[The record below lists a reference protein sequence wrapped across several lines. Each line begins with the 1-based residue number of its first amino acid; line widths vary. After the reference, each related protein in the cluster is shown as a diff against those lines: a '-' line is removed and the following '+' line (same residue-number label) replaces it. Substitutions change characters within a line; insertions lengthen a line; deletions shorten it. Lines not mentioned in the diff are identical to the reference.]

1 MTLRPRPVLA
11 RHLAGVVLLLATV
24 AALARGTVARAEDAA
39 GGSLLDRARRAAGE
53 QKVSAA
59 IELYFQALR
68 AADDYATKYGI
79 RDEILALP
87 SERAAPIHEGERATV
102 ARRVA
107 EERSR
112 DIDQKASAMEGRGA
126 HRGAM
131 YLWRRLYDLEG
142 VDDGKKKQIDATV
155 ERITRRLCD
164 EATDEEKAEAKG
176 LHGDEQD
183 PAAALARADQAA
195 AAGKGR
201 VALKVYSHVSY
212 SSFASQDLKDTARAR
227 IAALRKQMVEEVPPE
242 EQADADKVWND
253 PHWSYLG
260 TAVSRQYVYIG
271 PKTFVDSLTEPDK
284 LKLDL
289 ACVFLGDLVGRDQVE
304 DAGQRLSIYY
314 KERFDFGGGIGG
326 GHRIDI
332 GNKVITRPIAGELH
346 FHETSHCV
354 FNVGMIYKGFVEGI
368 ANFGA
373 TFALDALGRHAEADA
388 AIASNRKG
396 YKDDYL
402 DRRVRYWR
410 IASYAPSCGFL
421 FTPITAKDPVAR
433 QAEWAKYRQ
442 FFRRVRQTMPDEPRD
457 AERIRYFAYL
467 WGATFGWQMLDESGR
482 ARFPVT
488 AADREKVAVEL
499 EQFYEETAR
508 GESYADQEFY
518 GMAAEPLQSVIERC
532 PPGQLVDRA
541 KFAMARTK
549 AGLEDLAGRD
559 ALYKELGVV
568 PAWKLCLP
576 FYSALRGID
585 ALHAVFEPERETVL
599 AAEYPNPNQTARWM
613 DAKITPDGV
622 VDLLE
627 HGVGYPDDAVAYAL
641 AVLEVPADVPDAVC
655 YVAYDDLCAMWVN
668 RTLVEKWEG
677 ERGWL
682 RRQGRRD
689 PPEGRPQPA
698 AAEDREPQ
706 RRMAVLGPRRAR
718 RPPPHRGARFRQ
730 AARER
735 RAAGAPGVEGHGRL
749 HARPREGEGAAEEPL
764 QAHGGRVRVRGPLA
778 ARQRPRLGAVA
789 EVRDPAVH
797 VEEPADRPLL
807 AHRQGPRRPHR
818 LRAGGDDARPGDPAA
833 RRDAP
838 RRGARRRPLGAHLR
852 GLGGRVGREGG
863 ALGVRAPRL
872 RRDGAGGERP
882 RARAAVPAA
891 RPHAH
896 LCRRRQGRARCGGPA
911 GAPAPGLR
919 PHALGQGHV
928 GHPGARRE
936 AEVGNARS
944 NPRPCLTRTS
954 SSTTATAR
962 SASRGAVDSCGG
974 RASPTPTA
982 FRTTTST
989 PTCGRAS
996 RPRDCATS

>member
-1 MTLRPRPVLA
+1 VTLRPRPVLA
-11 RHLAGVVLLLATV
+11 RLLAFVVLVAFTLGASTFRGSTV
-24 AALARGTVARAEDAA
+24 GPAAHAEDAA
-39 GGSLLDRARRAAGE
+39 GPSLLDRARRAAGE
-53 QKVSAA
+53 KQVSAA
-59 IELYFQALR
+59 IDLYFQALR

-112 DIDQKASAMEGRGA
+112 DIDQQASAMEGRGA
-126 HRGAM
+126 YRGAM

-142 VDDGKKKQIDATV
+142 VDDAKKKQIDATV

-212 SSFASQDLKDTARAR
+212 SSFASQELKDAARDR
-227 IAALRKQMVEEVPPE
+227 IVALRKRMVGEVPPD

-260 TAVSRQYVYIG
+260 TAVGRQYVYIG
-271 PKTFVDSLTEPDK
+271 PKTFVDSLTELDK

-304 DAGQRLSIYY
+304 DAGQRISIYY

-396 YKDDYL
+396 YQADYL

-421 FTPITAKDPVAR
+421 FTPITAKDPVVR

-442 FFRRVRQTMPDEPRD
+442 FFRRVRQTLPDEPRD

-467 WGATFGWQMLDESGR
+467 WGQTFGWQLLEESGK

-499 EQFYEETAR
+499 EQFHEETAR
-508 GESYADQEFY
+508 GESYADQGFF
-518 GMAAEPLQSVIERC
+518 GMAAEPLQSVIDRC

-549 AGLEDLAGRD
+549 EGLEDVPGRD
-559 ALYKELGVV
+559 ALHQELGVV

-576 FYSALRGID
+576 FYSALRGLD

-599 AAEYPNPNQTARWM
+599 AAEYPNPSQTARWM

-622 VDLLE
+622 VDLLA

-655 YVAYDDLCAMWVN
+655 YVAYDDLCAVWVN

-682 RRQGRRD
+682 RDDKVGAIPLKAGRNQLLLKIVNRS
-689 PPEGRPQPA
+689 GAWRFSA
-698 AAEDREPQ
+698 RVA
-706 RRMAVLGPRRAR
+706 RADR
-718 RPPPHRGARFRQ
+718 RPIAGLVFGKPPAHD
-730 AARER
+730 
-735 RAAGAPGVEGHGRL
+735 V
-749 HARPREGEGAAEEPL
+749 RPALPDWKGAAVYTLDLEKAKALPKGRFKATVGAFDLVDRSLRVTVPGSVPWRKYEIQPFTSKNPPIALCWLTDKDLAGLADVAVEVTTRGPGIPRLGVTLHGEERDDGL
-764 QAHGGRVRVRGPLA
+764 SGHTFVVSGGGSGVKVALWEYERLVYDETALAANAPEHVLRFLRRGRTLTCVVDGKVVLDAVDLPALPRPGIGLMLWDKATSVTRVRVEKPK
-778 ARQRPRLGAVA
+778 
-789 EVRDPAVH
+789 
-797 VEEPADRPLL
+797 
-807 AHRQGPRRPHR
+807 
-818 LRAGGDDARPGDPAA
+818 
-833 RRDAP
+833 
-838 RRGARRRPLGAHLR
+838 
-852 GLGGRVGREGG
+852 
-863 ALGVRAPRL
+863 
-872 RRDGAGGERP
+872 
-882 RARAAVPAA
+882 
-891 RPHAH
+891 
-896 LCRRRQGRARCGGPA
+896 
-911 GAPAPGLR
+911 
-919 PHALGQGHV
+919 
-928 GHPGARRE
+928 
-936 AEVGNARS
+936 
-944 NPRPCLTRTS
+944 
-954 SSTTATAR
+954 
-962 SASRGAVDSCGG
+962 
-974 RASPTPTA
+974 
-982 FRTTTST
+982 
-989 PTCGRAS
+989 
-996 RPRDCATS
+996 

>member
-1 MTLRPRPVLA
+1 MPPRRRPLLPRLWA
-11 RHLAGVVLLLATV
+11 CLVVLVVT
-24 AALARGTVARAEDAA
+24 GGGARADDDDSPGA
-39 GGSLLDRARRAAGE
+39 LLNQARRAAGE

-59 IELYFQALR
+59 IDLYFRALR

-79 RDEILALP
+79 RDEVLALP

-102 ARRVA
+102 AARVA

-112 DIDQKASAMEGRGA
+112 DIDQQAGRMEGRGA
-126 HRGAM
+126 FRGAM
-131 YLWRRLYDLEG
+131 YLWRKLYDLEG

-155 ERITRRLCD
+155 ERLTRRLCD
-164 EATDEEKAEAKG
+164 EATDEEKAEAKT

-212 SSFASQDLKDTARAR
+212 SAFASQELKDTARAR
-227 IAALRKQMVEEVPPE
+227 IAALRKRLVEEVPPD
-242 EQADADKVWND
+242 EQAEADKVWND

-260 TAVSRQYVYIG
+260 TAVSRQYVFIG

-289 ACVFLGDLVGRDQVE
+289 ACVFLGDLVGRDQVT
-304 DAGQRLSIYY
+304 DAGQRLSVYY
-314 KERFDFGGGIGG
+314 KERFDFGGGLGG

-354 FNVGMIYKGFVEGI
+354 FNVGMIYKGFIEGI

-457 AERIRYFAYL
+457 AERIRYFAWL
-467 WGATFGWQMLDESGR
+467 WGKTFGFQMIDEAAK
-482 ARFPVT
+482 ARFPVVP
-488 AADREKVAVEL
+488 ADRERVEAEL
-499 EQFYEETAR
+499 SRWYEETSR
-508 GESYADQEFY
+508 GESYAEQEFH
-518 GMAAEPLQSVIERC
+518 GMAVEPLEAVIAGC

-541 KFAMARTK
+541 KFALARVK
-549 AGLEDLAGRD
+549 EGLGELPARD

-576 FYSALRGID
+576 FYSVLRGLD

-677 ERGWL
+677 EQGWL
-682 RRQGRRD
+682 RDDKVGAIPLKAGRNQLLLKIVNRRGPWRFSARVAHAD
-689 PPEGRPQPA
+689 RRPIEGLVFGKPPEKDVRPALP
-698 AAEDREPQ
+698 EWK
-706 RRMAVLGPRRAR
+706 
-718 RPPPHRGARFRQ
+718 
-730 AARER
+730 
-735 RAAGAPGVEGHGRL
+735 
-749 HARPREGEGAAEEPL
+749 GAAVFTLDLEKAKSLPKGRFK
-764 QAHGGRVRVRGPLA
+764 ATVGGFDLVDRSLRVSVPGSVPWRKYEIQPFTSKHPPIALCWLTDKDLAGLTDFAVEVTTRGPGL
-778 ARQRPRLGAVA
+778 PRLGVTLHGEERDDGLSGHTFVVSPGGSGVKVALWEYERLVYDETALAADGPEHVLKFLRRGRTLSCVVDGKVVLDAV
-789 EVRDPAVH
+789 DLPAL
-797 VEEPADRPLL
+797 P
-807 AHRQGPRRPHR
+807 
-818 LRAGGDDARPGDPAA
+818 RPGI
-833 RRDAP
+833 
-838 RRGARRRPLGAHLR
+838 
-852 GLGGRVGREGG
+852 GLMLWDKGT
-863 ALGVRAPRL
+863 
-872 RRDGAGGERP
+872 
-882 RARAAVPAA
+882 AVVKVKVEKPK
-891 RPHAH
+891 
-896 LCRRRQGRARCGGPA
+896 
-911 GAPAPGLR
+911 
-919 PHALGQGHV
+919 
-928 GHPGARRE
+928 
-936 AEVGNARS
+936 
-944 NPRPCLTRTS
+944 
-954 SSTTATAR
+954 
-962 SASRGAVDSCGG
+962 
-974 RASPTPTA
+974 
-982 FRTTTST
+982 
-989 PTCGRAS
+989 
-996 RPRDCATS
+996 